1 MIAIILIALAAGCAS
16 ALMFASIISGALIS
30 LLLFYLAPL
39 PLMVAALGWGPIA
52 ATIGGIVAAS
62 GLGAI
67 FGLPYCIAFA
77 ITVALPAWWLGHLA
91 LLGRPV
97 ADPAAGNGAAPAA
110 PQLEWYPVGRILL
123 WIAGFAALTTIAA
136 MLTLGTD
143 AETITSSLR
152 RGLSRILGARDA
164 ASSGDIERWVAA
176 LAIIAPAAA
185 TIVAMM
191 TLTLNL
197 WLAGKITATSGR
209 LHRPW
214 PDLKSAE
221 LPPMTLVALCVALAF
236 CFVGGLV
243 AMFAQIATTA
253 LMMAYAPHRLCRAA
267 HADAGAQ
274 EPRLLALLHLRDR
287 CRVRLAGAGDDRARP
302 CRRRLRHSPTLSA
315 RQAAAPARILKRQP
329 STSTAYRTLKRRT
342 KMEVILLER
351 VAKLGQ
357 MGEVVRVKDGFARN
371 FLLKRGKA
379 LRATADNRA
388 KFDGMKAEL
397 EANNLKAKGE
407 ASKVAEKINGRNVVV
422 LRQASETGQLF
433 GSVSV
438 RDIIASFEADGVT
451 ISRSQVLLDAPIKTI
466 GKHQIAIA
474 VHPEVEVSVSVT
486 VARSADEA
494 ERINRGEDISTRQE
508 DQDAAAEAL
517 AAAGEF
523 FDPEAQH
530 DDEAPAPASTEK

>member
-1 MIAIILIALAAGCAS
+1 
-16 ALMFASIISGALIS
+16 

-77 ITVALPAWWLGHLA
+77 ITVAVPAWWLGHLS
-91 LLGRPV
+91 LLGRPLPGE
-97 ADPAAGNGAAPAA
+97 ASGNGSTPAA

-143 AETITSSLR
+143 AETITNSLR

-221 LPPMTLVALCVALAF
+221 LPPMTLVALSVALAF

-243 AMFAQIATTA
+243 AMFSQIATAA
-253 LMMAYAPHRLCRAA
+253 LMMAYALIGFSVLHTVTLALKSRAFWLCCAYA
-267 HADAGAQ
+267 VVVTFGWPVLAMIALGLADAVFGI
-274 EPRLLALLHLRDR
+274 
-287 CRVRLAGAGDDRARP
+287 
-302 CRRRLRHSPTLSA
+302 
-315 RQAAAPARILKRQP
+315 RQRYL
-329 STSTAYRTLKRRT
+329 
-342 KMEVILLER
+342 
-351 VAKLGQ
+351 
-357 MGEVVRVKDGFARN
+357 
-371 FLLKRGKA
+371 RGKPPP
-379 LRATADNRA
+379 L
-388 KFDGMKAEL
+388 
-397 EANNLKAKGE
+397 
-407 ASKVAEKINGRNVVV
+407 
-422 LRQASETGQLF
+422 
-433 GSVSV
+433 
-438 RDIIASFEADGVT
+438 
-451 ISRSQVLLDAPIKTI
+451 
-466 GKHQIAIA
+466 
-474 VHPEVEVSVSVT
+474 
-486 VARSADEA
+486 
-494 ERINRGEDISTRQE
+494 
-508 DQDAAAEAL
+508 
-517 AAAGEF
+517 
-523 FDPEAQH
+523 
-530 DDEAPAPASTEK
+530 PAS